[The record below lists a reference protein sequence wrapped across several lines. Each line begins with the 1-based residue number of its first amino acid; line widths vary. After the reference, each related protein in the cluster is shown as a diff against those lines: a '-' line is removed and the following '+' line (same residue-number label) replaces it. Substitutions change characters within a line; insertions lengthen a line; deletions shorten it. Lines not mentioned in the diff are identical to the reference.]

1 MEAAC
6 LKHTQIPHTSK
17 LLLTSC
23 MAGSAFPAFIR
34 SQRRPGNI
42 RRSVGRRWWR
52 RSEAERS
59 WSSRAGDSG
68 EAERR
73 GGGDRAAGGA
83 FSGPAYSVYKAL
95 TVKLARLLIEG
106 TPAVPVFWLA
116 TEDHDFEEV
125 SKVHLFDAAHQRV
138 TLAAATPKD
147 AGDSPVGPLA
157 VDSYPVRELREALS
171 GFPFRG

>member
-1 MEAAC
+1 M
-6 LKHTQIPHTSK
+6 
-17 LLLTSC
+17 
-23 MAGSAFPAFIR
+23 
-34 SQRRPGNI
+34 
-42 RRSVGRRWWR
+42 
-52 RSEAERS
+52 
-59 WSSRAGDSG
+59 
-68 EAERR
+68 
-73 GGGDRAAGGA
+73 
-83 FSGPAYSVYKAL
+83 
-95 TVKLARLLIEG
+95 KLARLLIEGG

-171 GFPFRG
+171 GFPFGDDVAATIEAAYQPGRTMGQAFRLLLEEWLGRFGLLFVDPWRRRSARWALPCCGRRWSGKRS